1 MMVETKVSTNVST
14 FILKKVHSRQEV
26 NQVNFSF
33 KLLYPDL
40 SDVDPVRKL
49 VCELPFSNQ
58 KMSFW
63 LSKVWVII

>member
-1 MMVETKVSTNVST
+1 MMAETKVSTNVST
-14 FILKKVHSRQEV
+14 FILKKVRSRQEV

-49 VCELPFSNQ
+49 VCELPF
-58 KMSFW
+58 
-63 LSKVWVII
+63 

>member
-1 MMVETKVSTNVST
+1 MMAETKVSTNVST

-49 VCELPFSNQ
+49 VCELPF
-58 KMSFW
+58 
-63 LSKVWVII
+63 